1 MERTVIYDKGC
12 PYCISIA
19 KIVNL
24 SKRFEIIS
32 YDSEEAQKILEEE
45 FEDPGFTF
53 YLVEEDKIYF
63 GDRAAQR
70 IAEKLYRSKIL
81 GKIFLKLYPHLS
93 KVFSVLSGR
102 TSVRQPEC
110 DEEKCLINKENGG
123 VVQRG

>member
-1 MERTVIYDKGC
+1 M
-12 PYCISIA
+12 IA
-19 KIVNL
+19 KIVDL

-32 YDSEEAQKILEEE
+32 YESEKAQEILEEE

-81 GKIFLKLYPHLS
+81 GKIFLKFYPHLS

-102 TSVRQPEC
+102 KGVRQPEC
-110 DEEKCLINKENGG
+110 DEEKCLINKESGG